1 MTKKWRCTLCGYIH
15 TGGDSPPEE
24 CPVCKAAKEK
34 FEEYKPKE

>member
-15 TGGDSPPEE
+15 TGDSPPEE
-24 CPVCKAAKEK
+24 CPVCKAPKEK